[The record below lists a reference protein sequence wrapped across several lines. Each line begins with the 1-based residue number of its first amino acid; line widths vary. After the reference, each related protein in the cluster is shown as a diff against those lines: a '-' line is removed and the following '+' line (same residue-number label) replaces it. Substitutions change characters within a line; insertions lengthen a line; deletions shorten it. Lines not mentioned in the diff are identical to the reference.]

1 MKTAIDTALKLLNV
15 GTHEAVET
23 NAQGKL
29 CVPVSVVRCL
39 AHEILI
45 VLRDYE
51 AKHNEL
57 DILIGKAGEVLESL
71 GKPQSPAKE

>member
-15 GTHEAVET
+15 GMHEAVET
-23 NAQGKL
+23 NAQGKP

-39 AHEILI
+39 AHEMLI

-57 DILIGKAGEVLESL
+57 HLHIEKAGDVLQSL
-71 GKPQSPAKE
+71 GKL